1 MFKRLWLFFAQSVT
15 VMLAALFVLAAFKP
29 EWLPGRFGQSAS
41 NAQRSTTPSV
51 PTRPSETPIVGSA
64 PAPVAPAP
72 SQALLS
78 YSSAASRAI
87 PAVVNIVATKKSRLP
102 PNHPLLDDPLFKRFF
117 GDQLPPGASG
127 GQEQQRRTP
136 GQGSGVIVKTDGL
149 ILTNFHVI
157 DGAEELEV
165 VLSDGRKAPAK
176 VIGGDP
182 DTDLAV
188 IKIDL
193 PNLQAITFGNAESTK
208 IGDVVLAIGNPFGV
222 GQTVT
227 MGIVSALGRNQLGI
241 STFENFIQTDAAINP
256 GNSGGALVDSNGHLL
271 GINSAIYS
279 NSGGSLGIGFA
290 IPLNIALPV
299 MESIMKSG
307 SVVRGYIGVEMQEL
321 NPELAKALG
330 IKRTEGALIAGIVKN
345 GPADKAGIKPR
356 DLLISVAGKE
366 IKSVRAMLDSI
377 SQLPPDKPAKF
388 VFLREEK
395 EIEFELVVG
404 TRPKQIQARRTPQQE

>member
-1 MFKRLWLFFAQSVT
+1 MT
-15 VMLAALFVLAAFKP
+15 VLLAALFVLASFKP
-29 EWLPGRFGQSAS
+29 EWLPSRFGNKTPASQGNSAPSLPARTNEPLTNSGSAVPIPAS
-41 NAQRSTTPSV
+41 NQSV
-51 PTRPSETPIVGSA
+51 
-64 PAPVAPAP
+64 
-72 SQALLS
+72 LS
-78 YSSAASRAI
+78 YSNAASRAI
-87 PAVVNIVATKKSRLP
+87 PAVVNIVAIKKSRLSQ
-102 PNHPLLDDPLFKRFF
+102 NHPFLDDPMFKRFF
-117 GDQLPPGASG
+117 GDQVPGG
-127 GQEQQRRTP
+127 NGQEQQRRNP
-136 GQGSGVIVKTDGL
+136 GQGSGVIVKSEGL

-165 VLSDGRKAPAK
+165 VLSDGRRGPAK

-188 IKIDL
+188 IKVEL
-193 PNLQAITFGNAESTK
+193 PNLQAITWGNAESTK
-208 IGDVVLAIGNPFGV
+208 VGDVVLAIGNPFGV

-227 MGIVSALGRNQLGI
+227 MGIVSALGRNKLGI

-256 GNSGGALVDSNGHLL
+256 GNSGGALIDSNGNLL

-299 MESIMKSG
+299 MESIMKTG
-307 SVVRGYIGVEMQEL
+307 TVVRGYIGVEMQEL
-321 NPELAKALG
+321 NAELAKTLNV
-330 IKRTEGALIAGIVKN
+330 KRSEGALIAGIVKG

-356 DLLISVAGKE
+356 DVLISVAGKE

-388 VFLREEK
+388 VFLRDDK

-404 TRPKQIQARRTPQQE
+404 TRPKQILSRRPVPQE

>member
-1 MFKRLWLFFAQSVT
+1 
-15 VMLAALFVLAAFKP
+15 MLAALFVLAAFKP
-29 EWLPGRFGQSAS
+29 EWLPGKFGQSAS
-41 NAQRSTTPSV
+41 NTQRSTTPSV
-51 PTRPSETPIVGSA
+51 PTRLNDAPIVGNASA
-64 PAPVAPAP
+64 PLTPAP

-78 YSSAASRAI
+78 YSTAASRAI

-102 PNHPLLDDPLFKRFF
+102 QNHPLLDDPLFKRFF
-117 GDQLPPGASG
+117 GDQLPPGANG

-256 GNSGGALVDSNGHLL
+256 GNSGGALVDSNGNLL

-290 IPLNIALPV
+290 IPMNIALPV

-307 SVVRGYIGVEMQEL
+307 SVVRGYIGVEMAEL
-321 NPELAKALG
+321 NPDSAKAAG
-330 IKRTEGALIAGIVKN
+330 ITRTEGALIRGVIKG

-356 DLLISVAGKE
+356 DLLVSVAGKE

-388 VFLREEK
+388 VFLRDDK
-395 EIEFELVVG
+395 EIEFEIVIG
-404 TRPKQIQARRTPQQE
+404 TRPKQVQARRQIPQE